1 MFTATR
7 RERRDTLLT
16 MTPKKRP
23 VWQWVLLS
31 VLAGY
36 APFYAVVLLL
46 AVWWDFLPQSIWF
59 VAPILLIILGLT
71 WLARQRIIT
80 PRVVLIASVWLVGG
94 AMLTAVVYFTG
105 IGGQPW
111 VGYLY
116 LAMGL
121 TASRLVRWW
130 EQRRTSFG

>member
-1 MFTATR
+1 MFTARR
-7 RERRDTLLT
+7 RERSDTVLT

-23 VWQWVLLS
+23 AWQWVLLS

-36 APFYAVVLLL
+36 ALFYAVVLFL
-46 AVWWDFLPQSIWF
+46 AFWWDFLPQSIWF

-71 WLARQRIIT
+71 WLARQGIIT
-80 PRVVLIASVWLVGG
+80 PRVVLTTSVWLVGG

-105 IGGQPW
+105 ISGQPL
-111 VGYLY
+111 VGYLF

-121 TASRLVRWW
+121 TTTCLIRW
-130 EQRRTSFG
+130 QRRSSLG